1 MPKLS
6 ENSPFQVSNI
16 NDDDRKNYQ
25 VTFTLV
31 APSSFLFQLP
41 GTRIGT
47 GIRNS
52 EQNSNSRYSG
62 VLFQP
67 QLEKFFD
74 VNRNLIFHL

>member
-41 GTRIGT
+41 GTGIGT
-47 GIRNS
+47 GIWNS
-52 EQNSNSRYSG
+52 AIIPAE
-62 VLFQP
+62 F
-67 QLEKFFD
+67 
-74 VNRNLIFHL
+74 